1 MCTIRQKP
9 EKTIHCIVWAKALF
23 EGLYGS
29 KEAATQNIIEDIIE
43 DLEKARL
50 KSDETKNHT
59 EFAQI
64 LIDKLFGLEPE
75 NLQKTLT
82 ERSKM
87 EDCDKDE
94 KESILE
100 FVGKIKPHHFKDFK
114 SNMEVSAEE
123 KKESDQEAQTTV
135 QPLISQIQKF
145 ISVITTIHTD
155 RAKQIGSII
164 FDKDDSHAVE
174 FVTTAAN
181 IRADNFSIPM
191 ESLFKI
197 KEMAG
202 KIVPA
207 ISSSNALGASLQ
219 VFEVIKLLSGQDAKL
234 KGIVYQRTNDKVRLN
249 SLSRANEA
257 ANPEC

>member
-1 MCTIRQKP
+1 MY
-9 EKTIHCIVWAKALF
+9 
-23 EGLYGS
+23 EGLYGP

-43 DLEKARL
+43 DLNKARQ
-50 KSDETKNHT
+50 KSADSKNHT

-75 NLQKTLT
+75 NLHKILA

-87 EDCDKDE
+87 DDCDKEE
-94 KESILE
+94 KASIAE
-100 FVGKIKPHHFKDFK
+100 FVGKIKPHYFKDF
-114 SNMEVSAEE
+114 SQSFEFAPEE
-123 KKESDQEAQTTV
+123 ESKNQKSDQETQTTV
-135 QPLISQIQKF
+135 HPLSTQIQNF
-145 ISVITTIHTD
+145 
-155 RAKQIGSII
+155 IGSITAI
-164 FDKDDSHAVE
+164 HTTRASDIGSMMFNKDDPHSVE
-174 FVTTAAN
+174 FVTAAAN

-219 VFEVIKLLSGQDAKL
+219 VFEAIKLLARQDGKL
-234 KGIVYQRTNDKVRLN
+234 KGIVYQRTNGKVRLN

-257 ANPEC
+257 PNPDC